1 MHNPHIHALAP
12 EHIPFIVEACANW
25 RELAQWG
32 PPYWRPR
39 SAAELQRKI
48 ADTSG
53 PMPASAYTFV
63 IEAGG
68 TLVGECSLHA
78 IDWRNRHAE
87 VGICIWSPEHRR
99 QEYGRFGVREM
110 MDWARNELGLVR
122 LEAWILVENGASR
135 SLFESLGFTREGVL
149 RKRYRHGGVQQDVC
163 VYGLIL
169 ER

>member
-1 MHNPHIHALAP
+1 M
-12 EHIPFIVEACANW
+12 
-25 RELAQWG
+25 
-32 PPYWRPR
+32 
-39 SAAELQRKI
+39 
-48 ADTSG
+48 
-53 PMPASAYTFV
+53 
-63 IEAGG
+63 
-68 TLVGECSLHA
+68 LVGECSLHA

-99 QEYGRFGVREM
+99 QGYGRFGVREM

-135 SLFESLGFTREGVL
+135 SLFESPGFTREGVL

-169 ER
+169 T